1 MQSEVQKYIS
11 TTDYTTLKNLNGGT
25 ISISIPA
32 GTVVAANSVYTSAV
46 STTCGAAQS
55 SSRALIEY
63 NGASYVCHRLSVMV
77 LPAMFLYGNVFL
89 YKSGDTTMTAV
100 ATVFNNSGSSIT
112 TTVAANFTIR
122 IQTFLPPFTV

>member
-11 TTDYTTLKNLNGGT
+11 TTDYTTLKNLDGGT

-32 GTVVAANSVYTSAV
+32 GTVIAGNSVYTSTV

-55 SSRALIEY
+55 SSRALIEH
-63 NGASYVCHRLSVMV
+63 NGTSYICQRLSVFV
-77 LPAMFLYGNVFL
+77 APAISLNGNVFL
-89 YKSGDTTMTAV
+89 YKSGDTTMTAI
-100 ATVFNNSGSSIT
+100 ATVFNNSGSSVT
-112 TTVAANFTIR
+112 TTVAANFIVR